1 MIIISEQLS
10 CYIMSNNGD
19 STVDISRINI
29 PKLKGL
35 HFSHMSHDYYD
46 YIPQHACICTT
57 LIIIYII

>member
-46 YIPQHACICTT
+46 YIPQHA
-57 LIIIYII
+57 YAPHSS